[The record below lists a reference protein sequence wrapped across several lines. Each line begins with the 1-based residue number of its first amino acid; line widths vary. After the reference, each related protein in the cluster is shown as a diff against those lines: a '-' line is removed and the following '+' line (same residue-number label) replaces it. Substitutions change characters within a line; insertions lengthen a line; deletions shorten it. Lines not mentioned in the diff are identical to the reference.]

1 MHRRNVLVV
10 TRQPELA
17 HKLKAVFSNMDVEAR
32 FVNRGVFAALQECS
46 SLGFDLDL
54 IVVDGDH
61 ETLADLNKL
70 EDALVEDDA
79 PSLLLIV
86 AAEALASMRL
96 PVRLTADFVTRTA
109 PDIEYQV
116 RLHRLIWP
124 GEEAGSTDFIRVG
137 SMTLNLATYQVK
149 VDGAVLD
156 LTYLEYALLAFLITH
171 PGRTYSRD
179 ALLRRVW
186 GFEYYGGS
194 RTVDVHVRRVRAKL
208 GPDLAHHLETIR
220 GVGYLWNR

>member
-1 MHRRNVLVV
+1 MHRRNVLLV

-17 HKLKAVFSNMDVEAR
+17 QRLKTLFAGMDVDAR
-32 FVNRGVFAALQECS
+32 VATTSVISALQERP
-46 SLGFDLDL
+46 DVELDL

-61 ETLADLNKL
+61 ETLANLPKIEEML
-70 EDALVEDDA
+70 FEDDA
-79 PSLLLIV
+79 PSIFVVVPPDSL
-86 AAEALASMRL
+86 SMLRL
-96 PVRLTADFVTRTA
+96 PVRLSHDFVMRSA
-109 PDIEYQV
+109 SDLEYQV
-116 RLHRLIWP
+116 RLHQLLWP

-137 SMTLNLATYQVK
+137 SLTLNLATYQVK
-149 VDGAVLD
+149 VEGVTLD
-156 LTYLEYALLAFLITH
+156 LTYLEYTLLAFLVTH

-208 GPDLAHHLETIR
+208 GPELAQHLETIR
-220 GVGYLWNR
+220 GVGYLWSM